1 MTATSV
7 SRSNGTCAGQAVEE
21 QAGERVDVGA
31 GVDVAALD
39 LLGRDVVDR
48 PHELA
53 GLGQSPDFV
62 PPERLVS
69 PKSVR
74 YARRPSIS
82 TLPGLTSRWISAMPC
97 AASSAEATW
106 RQTSIAR

>member
-7 SRSNGTCAGQAVEE
+7 SRANGTSPVEAVEE

-39 LLGRDVVDR
+39 LLRRDVVDR

-53 GLGQSPDFV
+53 GLGQLADLGRR
-62 PPERLVS
+62 ERLVS

-97 AASSAEATW
+97 AASSADATW